1 MFYPELRK
9 RLELSEQLFACNK
22 QLPAAKEV
30 DEQLLNA
37 KIEKQLSASKEQP
50 SASKK
55 QLPTSKG
62 QQSDSDEQLTAASE
76 LQSASRKQ
84 LPATLA
90 QQASA
95 IQCDVVLHCQDG
107 KLELIKIPAESM
119 WEIIIE
125 HDIAV
130 CTYGTPAP
138 APILLE
144 TPAPCF
150 HSTDE
155 FCFLFPCS
163 LSPEEF
169 CCLLPAFILKRNPFS
184 LPLLLRGNLLPFPD

>member
-1 MFYPELRK
+1 MQTILIILINDNFRHVFILYYTFYKNLKINFVNRINAHLYLQLFYPELRK

-37 KIEKQLSASKEQP
+37 KIEKPLSATKDQP

-55 QLPTSKG
+55 QLPASKG
-62 QQSDSDEQLTAASE
+62 QQSESDEQLTAASE

-107 KLELIKIPAESM
+107 NKMAHKVFYS
-119 WEIIIE
+119 
-125 HDIAV
+125 
-130 CTYGTPAP
+130 
-138 APILLE
+138 
-144 TPAPCF
+144 
-150 HSTDE
+150 
-155 FCFLFPCS
+155 LFQGS
-163 LSPEEF
+163 H
-169 CCLLPAFILKRNPFS
+169 K
-184 LPLLLRGNLLPFPD
+184 